1 MARLIILMTAVL
13 MVGCATTPEPAE
25 DPEPENTLTTNEAET
40 RQLYDQDS
48 EFCETQPEPFVCMRE
63 LGWEL

>member
-1 MARLIILMTAVL
+1 MMKSIIVCAALLI
-13 MVGCATTPEPAE
+13 GCSPAPIVNEPT
-25 DPEPENTLTTNEAET
+25 EPENPLTTNEAET

-48 EFCETQPEPFVCMRE
+48 EFCETQEDAFACMRE

>member
-1 MARLIILMTAVL
+1 MMKSIIVCAALLI
-13 MVGCATTPEPAE
+13 GCSPAPIVNEPAK
-25 DPEPENTLTTNEAET
+25 PENPLTANEAET

>member
-1 MARLIILMTAVL
+1 MMKSIIVCAALLI
-13 MVGCATTPEPAE
+13 GCSPAPIVNEPAK
-25 DPEPENTLTTNEAET
+25 PENPLTTNEAET

-48 EFCETQPEPFVCMRE
+48 EFCETQPDPFACMRE

>member
-1 MARLIILMTAVL
+1 MMKSIIVCTALLI
-13 MVGCATTPEPAE
+13 GCSPAPIVNEPVK
-25 DPEPENTLTTNEAET
+25 PENPLSIDEQTNQ
-40 RQLYDQDS
+40 QLYDQDS